1 MIIMDFKVVI
11 ADDDEGM
18 CKLLAKAIEKIDG
31 FSVVGEASDGE
42 EAFRLVEKLNPDI
55 VFLDVEMPVLSGIE
69 CANMIADYNPLIKI
83 IFVTAH
89 EEYMPDAF
97 KVYAFDY
104 MVKPFKIERLYQTL
118 QHLKNIA
125 VRRNEETTAVP
136 GINKPELDKLLIRS
150 KEGVILVDIDDIILI
165 QREDRNTV
173 IITSHERYVTS
184 DSLGQIEEKLGRW
197 MFFRSHKSYIINLS
211 KLHKIFP
218 YGRWTYL
225 VKLKNTD
232 VDALMTNDKYEELRK
247 RFK

>member
-1 MIIMDFKVVI
+1 MISMNFKVLI
-11 ADDDEGM
+11 ADDDAGM
-18 CKLLAKAIEKIDG
+18 CKLLKKAIEKVDG
-31 FSVVGEASDGE
+31 FHVVGEASDGE

-55 VFLDVEMPVLSGIE
+55 VFLDVEMPVLNGIE
-69 CANMIADYNPLIKI
+69 CANMIVDFNPLIKI
-83 IFVTAH
+83 IFVTAY
-89 EEYMPDAF
+89 EEYMPEAF

-104 MVKPFKIERLYQTL
+104 MVKPFKMDRLYQTL

-125 VRRNEETTAVP
+125 LRQNEESTALP
-136 GINKPELDKLLIRS
+136 GINKPELDKLLIRG
-150 KEGVILVDIDDIILI
+150 KEGVILVDIDDIVLI

-173 IITSHERYVTS
+173 IITSHEKYVTS

-211 KLHKIFP
+211 KIHKIFP

>member
-1 MIIMDFKVVI
+1 MNFKVLI
-11 ADDDEGM
+11 ADDDAGM
-18 CKLLAKAIEKIDG
+18 CKLLKKAIEKVDG
-31 FSVVGEASDGE
+31 FHVVGEASDGE

-83 IFVTAH
+83 IFVTAY
-89 EEYMPDAF
+89 EEYMPEAF

-104 MVKPFKIERLYQTL
+104 MVKPFKMDRLYQTL

-125 VRRNEETTAVP
+125 LRQNEESTAIP
-136 GINKPELDKLLIRS
+136 GINKPELDKLLIRG

-173 IITSHERYVTS
+173 IITSHEKYVTS

-211 KLHKIFP
+211 KIHKIFP

>member
-1 MIIMDFKVVI
+1 MISMNFKVLI
-11 ADDDEGM
+11 ADDDAGM
-18 CKLLAKAIEKIDG
+18 CKLLKKAIEKVDG
-31 FSVVGEASDGE
+31 FHVVGEASDGE

-55 VFLDVEMPVLSGIE
+55 VFLDVEMTVLNGIE
-69 CANMIADYNPLIKI
+69 CANMIVDFNPLIKI
-83 IFVTAH
+83 IFVTAY
-89 EEYMPDAF
+89 EEYMPEAF

-104 MVKPFKIERLYQTL
+104 MVKPFKMDRLYQTL
-118 QHLKNIA
+118 QHLKNMA
-125 VRRNEETTAVP
+125 LRKNEESTAVP
-136 GINKPELDKLLIRS
+136 GINKPELDKLLIRG

-173 IITSHERYVTS
+173 IITSHEKYVTS

-211 KLHKIFP
+211 KIHKIFP

-232 VDALMTNDKYEELRK
+232 VDALMTSDKYEELRK

>member
-1 MIIMDFKVVI
+1 MISMNFKVLI
-11 ADDDEGM
+11 ADDDAGM
-18 CKLLAKAIEKIDG
+18 CKLLKKAIEKVDG
-31 FSVVGEASDGE
+31 FHVVGEASDGE
-42 EAFRLVEKLNPDI
+42 EAFRLVEKLNPDV
-55 VFLDVEMPVLSGIE
+55 VFLDVEMPVLNGIE
-69 CANMIADYNPLIKI
+69 CANMIVDFNPLIKI
-83 IFVTAH
+83 IFVTAY
-89 EEYMPDAF
+89 EEYMPEAF

-104 MVKPFKIERLYQTL
+104 MVKPFKMDRLYQTL
-118 QHLKNIA
+118 QHLKNMA
-125 VRRNEETTAVP
+125 LRKNEESTAVP
-136 GINKPELDKLLIRS
+136 GINKPELDKLLIRG

-173 IITSHERYVTS
+173 IITSHEKYVTS

-211 KLHKIFP
+211 KIHKIFP

-232 VDALMTNDKYEELRK
+232 VDALMTSDKYEELRK

>member
-225 VKLKNTD
+225 VKLKT
-232 VDALMTNDKYEELRK
+232 LM
-247 RFK
+247 

>member
-1 MIIMDFKVVI
+1 MDFKVVI

-69 CANMIADYNPLIKI
+69 CANMIADFNPLIKI

-165 QREDRNTV
+165 QREDRSTV
-173 IITSHERYVTS
+173 IITANEKYITP
-184 DSLGQIEEKLGRW
+184 DSLGQVEEKLGNW
-197 MFFRSHKSYIINLS
+197 MFFRIINPISLICQRYINIS
-211 KLHKIFP
+211 IWAMDIS
-218 YGRWTYL
+218 G
-225 VKLKNTD
+225 
-232 VDALMTNDKYEELRK
+232 
-247 RFK
+247 

>member
-1 MIIMDFKVVI
+1 MISMNFKVLI
-11 ADDDEGM
+11 ADDDAGM
-18 CKLLAKAIEKIDG
+18 CKLLKKAIEKVDG
-31 FSVVGEASDGE
+31 FHVVGEASDGE

-55 VFLDVEMPVLSGIE
+55 VFLDVEMPVLNGIE
-69 CANMIADYNPLIKI
+69 CANMIVDFNPLIKI
-83 IFVTAH
+83 IFVTAY
-89 EEYMPDAF
+89 EEYMPEAF

-104 MVKPFKIERLYQTL
+104 MVKPFKMDRLYQTL
-118 QHLKNIA
+118 QHLKNMA
-125 VRRNEETTAVP
+125 LRKNEESTAVP
-136 GINKPELDKLLIRS
+136 GINKPELDKLLIRG

-173 IITSHERYVTS
+173 IITSHEKYVTS

-211 KLHKIFP
+211 KIHKIFP

-232 VDALMTNDKYEELRK
+232 VDALMTSDKYEELRK

>member
-1 MIIMDFKVVI
+1 MNFKVLI
-11 ADDDEGM
+11 ADDDAGM
-18 CKLLAKAIEKIDG
+18 CKLLKKAIEKVDG
-31 FSVVGEASDGE
+31 FHVVGEASDGE

-55 VFLDVEMPVLSGIE
+55 VFLDVEMPVLNGIE
-69 CANMIADYNPLIKI
+69 CANMIVDFNPLIKI
-83 IFVTAH
+83 IFVTAY
-89 EEYMPDAF
+89 EEYMPEAF

-104 MVKPFKIERLYQTL
+104 MVKPFKMDRLYQTL

-125 VRRNEETTAVP
+125 LRQNEESTAIP
-136 GINKPELDKLLIRS
+136 GINKPELDKLLIRG

-173 IITSHERYVTS
+173 IITSHEKYVTS

-211 KLHKIFP
+211 KIHKIFP

-232 VDALMTNDKYEELRK
+232 VDALMTSDKYEELRK

>member
-1 MIIMDFKVVI
+1 MISMNFKVLI
-11 ADDDEGM
+11 ADDDAGM
-18 CKLLAKAIEKIDG
+18 CKLLKKAIEKVDG
-31 FSVVGEASDGE
+31 FHVVGEASDGE
-42 EAFRLVEKLNPDI
+42 EAFRLVEKLNPDV
-55 VFLDVEMPVLSGIE
+55 VFLDVEMPVLNGIE
-69 CANMIADYNPLIKI
+69 CANMIVDFNPLIKI
-83 IFVTAH
+83 IFVTAY
-89 EEYMPDAF
+89 EEYMPEAF

-104 MVKPFKIERLYQTL
+104 MVKPFKMDRLYQTL
-118 QHLKNIA
+118 QHLKNMA
-125 VRRNEETTAVP
+125 LKKNEESTAVP
-136 GINKPELDKLLIRS
+136 GINKPELDKLLIRG

-173 IITSHERYVTS
+173 IITSHEKYVTS

-211 KLHKIFP
+211 KIHKIFP

-232 VDALMTNDKYEELRK
+232 VDALMTSDKYEELRK

>member
-1 MIIMDFKVVI
+1 MISMNFKVLI
-11 ADDDEGM
+11 ADDDAGM
-18 CKLLAKAIEKIDG
+18 CKLLKKAIEKVDG
-31 FSVVGEASDGE
+31 FHVVGEASDGE

-55 VFLDVEMPVLSGIE
+55 VFLDVEMPVLNGIE
-69 CANMIADYNPLIKI
+69 CANMIVDFNPLIKI
-83 IFVTAH
+83 IFVTAY
-89 EEYMPDAF
+89 EEYMPEAF

-104 MVKPFKIERLYQTL
+104 MVKPFKMDRLYQTL

-125 VRRNEETTAVP
+125 LRQNEESTAIP
-136 GINKPELDKLLIRS
+136 GINKPELDKLLIRG

-173 IITSHERYVTS
+173 IITSHEKYVTS

-211 KLHKIFP
+211 KIHKIFP

-232 VDALMTNDKYEELRK
+232 VDALMTSDKYEELRK

>member
-1 MIIMDFKVVI
+1 MDFKVVI

-165 QREDRNTV
+165 QREDHNTV

-197 MFFRSHKSYIINLS
+197 MFFRSHKSI
-211 KLHKIFP
+211 
-218 YGRWTYL
+218 
-225 VKLKNTD
+225 
-232 VDALMTNDKYEELRK
+232 
-247 RFK
+247 

>member
-1 MIIMDFKVVI
+1 MNFKVLI
-11 ADDDEGM
+11 ADDDAGM
-18 CKLLAKAIEKIDG
+18 CKLLKKAIEKVDG
-31 FSVVGEASDGE
+31 FHVVGEASDGE

-55 VFLDVEMPVLSGIE
+55 VFLDVEMPVLNGIE
-69 CANMIADYNPLIKI
+69 CANMIVDFNPLIKI
-83 IFVTAH
+83 IFVTAY
-89 EEYMPDAF
+89 EEYMPEAF

-104 MVKPFKIERLYQTL
+104 MVKPFKMDRLYQTL
-118 QHLKNIA
+118 QHLKNMA
-125 VRRNEETTAVP
+125 LRKNEESTAVP
-136 GINKPELDKLLIRS
+136 GINKPELDKLLIRG

-173 IITSHERYVTS
+173 IITSHEKYVTS

-211 KLHKIFP
+211 KIHKIFP

-232 VDALMTNDKYEELRK
+232 VDALMTSDKYEELRK

>member
-1 MIIMDFKVVI
+1 MISMNFKVLI
-11 ADDDEGM
+11 ADDDAGM
-18 CKLLAKAIEKIDG
+18 CKLLKKAIEKVDG
-31 FSVVGEASDGE
+31 FHVVGEASDGE

-55 VFLDVEMPVLSGIE
+55 VFLDVEMPVLNGIE
-69 CANMIADYNPLIKI
+69 CANMIVDFNPLIKI
-83 IFVTAH
+83 IFVTAYD
-89 EEYMPDAF
+89 EYMPEAF

-104 MVKPFKIERLYQTL
+104 MVKPFKMDRLYQTL

-125 VRRNEETTAVP
+125 LRQNEESTAIP
-136 GINKPELDKLLIRS
+136 GINKPELDKLLIRG

-173 IITSHERYVTS
+173 IITSHEKYVTS

-211 KLHKIFP
+211 KIHKIFP

-232 VDALMTNDKYEELRK
+232 VDALMTSDKYEELRK

>member
-1 MIIMDFKVVI
+1 MDFKVVI